1 MIIRTVF
8 QPGEEL
14 EVSDEDAEVLRLQ
27 GLLHT
32 PVDAPPTADAVPS
45 SSEPEA
51 APDPVPAV
59 ADLPAAVAVAKP
71 GPAKTDPPA
80 ADSAPTEQVPPTQ
93 KG

>member
-27 GLLHT
+27 GLLHI
-32 PVDAPPTADAVPS
+32 PAAAPPATAIENAG
-45 SSEPEA
+45 SEPEPEA
-51 APDPVPAV
+51 DPAPEV
-59 ADLPAAVAVAKP
+59 ADLPAAAAVAKP

-80 ADSAPTEQVPPTQ
+80 ATGAPTDQAPVIE